1 MGSVKEQLFY
11 TLEELVDEELR
22 TFQFFL
28 YSNVVEG
35 SQRIPKSRAFGL
47 DRVATVELVVQTY
60 GNKGAVTVTVDI
72 LKRMNFKQLA
82 ENLEEKCN
90 EGKGSLRGSEKCN
103 KKPFCECS
111 HLWNFKRTSCKQD

>member
-90 EGKGSLRGSEKCN
+90 EGKGSFKM
-103 KKPFCECS
+103 KK
-111 HLWNFKRTSCKQD
+111 L